1 MANILIALVI
11 VMFIG
16 TAVYVG
22 YHASQN
28 TSDDGYGH
36 SIPVDLEI
44 FETAPELLQIIE
56 KEAWH
61 AFAFMFPTFIFHS
74 LIFLHS

>member
-1 MANILIALVI
+1 
-11 VMFIG
+11 MFIS

-36 SIPVDLEI
+36 CIPEDLEI
-44 FETAPELLQIIE
+44 LETTPELLQIIE
-56 KEAWH
+56 KQEGYQS
-61 AFAFMFPTFIFHS
+61 I
-74 LIFLHS
+74 I

>member
-11 VMFIG
+11 VMFVS

-28 TSDDGYGH
+28 YSEDAGGH
-36 SIPVDLEI
+36 NIPIVLHI
-44 FETAPELLQIIE
+44 VETTPELLQIIE
-56 KEAWH
+56 KQEG
-61 AFAFMFPTFIFHS
+61 FQSI
-74 LIFLHS
+74 I

>member
-28 TSDDGYGH
+28 TSDYGYGH
-36 SIPVDLEI
+36 SVPIDLQI
-44 FETAPELLQIIE
+44 LETTPELLQIIE
-56 KEAWH
+56 KQKG
-61 AFAFMFPTFIFHS
+61 FQSI
-74 LIFLHS
+74 I

>member
-36 SIPVDLEI
+36 SITIDLEI
-44 FETAPELLQIIE
+44 METAPELLQIIE
-56 KEAWH
+56 KQEG
-61 AFAFMFPTFIFHS
+61 FQ
-74 LIFLHS
+74 LII

>member
-11 VMFIG
+11 VMFIS

-28 TSDDGYGH
+28 TSEDIGGH
-36 SIPVDLEI
+36 SIPIDMHTV
-44 FETAPELLQIIE
+44 ETPPELLQIIE
-56 KEAWH
+56 KQDG
-61 AFAFMFPTFIFHS
+61 FQTI
-74 LIFLHS
+74 I

>member
-1 MANILIALVI
+1 
-11 VMFIG
+11 MFIG

-44 FETAPELLQIIE
+44 LETTPELLQIIE
-56 KEAWH
+56 KQQG
-61 AFAFMFPTFIFHS
+61 FQSI
-74 LIFLHS
+74 I

>member
-1 MANILIALVI
+1 
-11 VMFIG
+11 MFIT

-44 FETAPELLQIIE
+44 LETTPELLQIIE
-56 KEAWH
+56 KQQG
-61 AFAFMFPTFIFHS
+61 FQSI
-74 LIFLHS
+74 I

>member
-28 TSDDGYGH
+28 YSDDAYGH
-36 SIPVDLEI
+36 SISIDLEI
-44 FETAPELLQIIE
+44 LETVPELLQIIE
-56 KEAWH
+56 KQEG
-61 AFAFMFPTFIFHS
+61 FQSI
-74 LIFLHS
+74 I

>member
-1 MANILIALVI
+1 MANILIGLVV
-11 VMFIG
+11 VMFLS

-36 SIPVDLEI
+36 SITIDLEI
-44 FETAPELLQIIE
+44 VETAPELLQIIE
-56 KEAWH
+56 KQEG
-61 AFAFMFPTFIFHS
+61 FQSI
-74 LIFLHS
+74 I